1 MDGSKCGVGIC
12 FGGALVAASLVQMSL
27 MHSNGCG
34 GILSDELGC
43 EFWPCGEV
51 AGVDGG
57 APCGKGWGEAA
68 CVVVRDAFFDGGVWS
83 EGTVDV
89 L

>member
-1 MDGSKCGVGIC
+1 M
-12 FGGALVAASLVQMSL
+12 VAASLVKMSL
-27 MHSNGCG
+27 MHSDGCG
-34 GILSDELGC
+34 GILSDELGS

-51 AGVDGG
+51 AGVDCG
-57 APCGKGWGEAA
+57 APGGKGWREAA